1 MDCFWLGDTQTMFHL
16 HINLRPKEDEF
27 AMAKGD
33 YAMSL
38 FGIWHDYKL
47 VRPAEKC
54 GRIFRS
60 SL

>member
-38 FGIWHDYKL
+38 FGI
-47 VRPAEKC
+47 
-54 GRIFRS
+54 
-60 SL
+60 